1 MLRDKVPHKVDVIV
15 GARVRG
21 RRKEMGL
28 SQTELAEAVGVT
40 FQQVQKYESGVNR
53 ISASKLFEIS
63 KVLQTSI
70 QDFFEFPEEQT
81 ENFSVSSSEENVINF
96 LYTSEGIELARTFT
110 AIRNGRKRR
119 GILSLIRTLADEPAQ
134 DSAV

>member
-1 MLRDKVPHKVDVIV
+1 MMRDKEPHKVDVIV

-28 SQTELAEAVGVT
+28 SQTELAESVGVT
-40 FQQVQKYESGVNR
+40 FQQIQKYESGVNR
-53 ISASKLFEIS
+53 ISSSKLFEIS

-70 QDFFEFPEEQT
+70 QYFFDFPEEYP
-81 ENFSVSSSEENVINF
+81 ENFSVSSSEESVINF
-96 LYTSEGIELARTFT
+96 LYTAEGIELARTFT

-119 GILSLIRTLADEPAQ
+119 GILSLIRTLADDTPTNQEI
-134 DSAV
+134 

>member
-1 MLRDKVPHKVDVIV
+1 MVQDKVPHKVDVIV

-21 RRKEMGL
+21 RRKEMSL
-28 SQTELAEAVGVT
+28 SQTELAEAIGVT

-53 ISASKLFEIS
+53 ISSSKLFEIS

-70 QDFFEFPEEQT
+70 QYFFDFPDDHA

-96 LYTSEGIELARTFT
+96 LYTAEGLELARTFT
-110 AIRNGRKRR
+110 AIQNGRKRR
-119 GILSLIRTLADEPAQ
+119 SLLSLIRTLADETPQQ
-134 DSAV
+134 DV